1 MPPLRYPFISS
12 LFATRSIDRCGTK
25 RWSVRAMLSR
35 IAERTG
41 HYLLDTC
48 ECAFEEYG
56 ADTQGV
62 QSENNKQAIGQIW
75 RRYQKFTRCFSVES
89 GNGIAFCDGR
99 GEFCGAA
106 DYRVHQGNGKG

>member
-1 MPPLRYPFISS
+1 MR
-12 LFATRSIDRCGTK
+12 TK
-25 RWSVRAMLSR
+25 RSSVLATLSR

-62 QSENNKQAIGQIW
+62 RSENNKQAIGQIW
-75 RRYQKFTRCFSVES
+75 RHYQELTKCSSVES
-89 GNGIAFCDGR
+89 GNGIAVRRGR
-99 GEFCGAA
+99 REFAGAA